1 MWLLLCKHLH
11 RGGRDRYAPLAAA
24 VLLSIVF
31 APGALG
37 ARMDKR
43 LQGPVQAVV
52 ERVVDGDT
60 LTVRARIWLGQ
71 EIRVNVRIARIDT
84 PELSSRCPRER
95 ALAGQARELL
105 HTILYAGAQTE
116 PIIWLRDID
125 QDKYGG
131 RVLARVTSGNGSD
144 IAETLVAAGLAQSY
158 NGGKRTDWCR
168 I

>member
-1 MWLLLCKHLH
+1 MSLLCKNLH
-11 RGGRDRYAPLAAA
+11 RGGGSRSAWLMVA
-24 VLLSIVF
+24 VLLSLLF

-60 LTVRARIWLGQ
+60 LAVRARIWLGQ

-95 ALAGQARELL
+95 ALAGQARELV
-105 HTILYAGAQTE
+105 HTILFAGAPSE
-116 PIIWLRDID
+116 PVVWLRDID

-131 RVLARVTSGNGSD
+131 RVLARVTSGTGGD
-144 IAETLVAAGLAQSY
+144 IAEALVAAGLAQSY
-158 NGGKRTDWCR
+158 SGGKRTDWCR